1 MTQSSTLT
9 KKCVYCKIEKPLSDY
24 PKHIN
29 HKDNLDSR
37 CRECI
42 RKGAKVRA
50 RIRKTAPPK
59 PDVCQCCGRVPLA
72 YNSDKVKW
80 CMDHDHIT
88 ETFRGWVCEDCNL
101 GIGKLGDNIEGL
113 EKAVR
118 YLKECGYQ

>member
-1 MTQSSTLT
+1 MIQSSALT

-72 YNSDKVKW
+72 LSLI
-80 CMDHDHIT
+80 HI
-88 ETFRGWVCEDCNL
+88 
-101 GIGKLGDNIEGL
+101 
-113 EKAVR
+113 
-118 YLKECGYQ
+118 